1 VDLLEV
7 LSSEWAIRA
16 IIASSMVG
24 VMCGVIGCFIVLR
37 NMSLIGDALSH
48 AILPGIFIAFIVVG
62 YSTIGFFIG
71 SVTAGLITAVV
82 ITWLQHN
89 STTKNDAAI
98 GIVFTAMFSLGVIG
112 ISWLSQEQGAHL
124 DLKDFLFG
132 NILGISTEDLIITAI
147 VTIYTLISVVLLFR
161 YLFITTF
168 QPTIAQTMG
177 ISVKSIHYFLML
189 LLSFSVVAA
198 LRSVG
203 VILVVAMLITPAS
216 TALLL
221 SDRLK
226 RVLVI
231 AGFLGLI
238 SAVGGMILAI
248 MLDTTPGPLMVVF
261 TTVMYFAAV
270 IFAPDKGYLSR
281 MINKKNQKNKVE
293 REDVLRMIS
302 KSKSDKVLDPQII
315 SKKLSLSRATVNRH
329 LKSLINEG
337 LLSNQSGSTALT
349 MKGKEVTDQLI
360 RAHRLWES
368 YQVDKMGLLDTQIH
382 DEADRIEHFLPEELL
397 DELDEKLGFPSQ
409 DPHGSPIPPKS
420 FIGNNSLLSQSPKS
434 RSKISPIQKS
444 QKIESELWEI
454 GIMPESIIQIESIG
468 VDAIKIK
475 TGTKSIVIPADLAR
489 KIAVE
494 PVK

>member
-1 VDLLEV
+1 MSLIET

-16 IIASSMVG
+16 ILASSMVG
-24 VMCGVIGCFIVLR
+24 IMCGVIGCFIVLR

-48 AILPGIFIAFIVVG
+48 AILPGIFVAFILVG
-62 YSTIGFFIG
+62 YSTIGFFTG
-71 SVTAGLITAVV
+71 SVIAGLVSAVL

-89 STTKNDAAI
+89 SSTKNDAAI

-132 NILGISTEDLIITAI
+132 NILGISTEDLIITAA
-147 VTIYTLISVVLLFR
+147 VTVYSLLSVIILYR

-177 ISVKSIHYFLML
+177 ISVKAIHYFLML

-226 RVLVI
+226 KVMVI
-231 AGFLGLI
+231 AAICGLV

-248 MLDTTPGPLMVVF
+248 LLDSTPGPLMVLV
-261 TTVMYFAAV
+261 TTFIYFIAV
-270 IFAPDKGYLSR
+270 IFSPSKGYLTRKIGKARQS
-281 MINKKNQKNKVE
+281 QKVE
-293 REDVLRMIS
+293 REDIIRLANYYVDTGELKIEMLEEKLGIS
-302 KSKSDKVLDPQII
+302 TRIL
-315 SKKLSLSRATVNRH
+315 KKH
-329 LKSLINEG
+329 LKYLIEEGLINY
-337 LLSNQSGSTALT
+337 NNNVIILT
-349 MKGKEVTDQLI
+349 MKGVTEAEKLV

-368 YQVDKMGLLDTQIH
+368 YQVNKMGLTEAQIH
-382 DEADRIEHFLPEELL
+382 DEADRLEHFLSEEIL
-397 DELDEKLGFPSQ
+397 DEVDKNLGYPIK
-409 DPHGSPIPPKS
+409 DPHGSPIPRKN
-420 FIGNNSLLSQSPKS
+420 ILGVDALLSLKLKS
-434 RSKISPIQKS
+434 KSKISGNQKN
-444 QKIESELWEI
+444 KTIESELWELGILPHASFQVIRI
-454 GIMPESIIQIESIG
+454 GSDYVKIQIDNKEVS
-468 VDAIKIK
+468 
-475 TGTKSIVIPADLAR
+475 IPAHLAR
-489 KIAVE
+489 EIIVE
-494 PVK
+494 QQ

>member
-1 VDLLEV
+1 VELLET

-16 IIASSMVG
+16 ILASSMVG

-48 AILPGIFIAFIVVG
+48 AVLPGIFVAFVLVG
-62 YSTIGFFIG
+62 YSTIGFFTG
-71 SVTAGLITAVV
+71 SVIAGLLTAVF

-89 STTKNDAAI
+89 SSTKNDAAI

-132 NILGISTEDLIITAI
+132 NILGISTEDLIITAV
-147 VTIYTLISVVLLFR
+147 VTVYTLVSVVILFR

-168 QPTIAQTMG
+168 QPTIAETMG

-226 RVLVI
+226 RVIVI
-231 AGFLGLI
+231 SAFCGLL
-238 SAVGGMILAI
+238 SAVGGMIMAI
-248 MLDTTPGPLMVVF
+248 QWDTTPGPLMVIF
-261 TTVMYFAAV
+261 TTILYLITV
-270 IFAPDKGYLSR
+270 IFAPRKGYLTKR
-281 MINKKNQKNKVE
+281 LENIRQRKKVE
-293 REDVLRMIS
+293 RED
-302 KSKSDKVLDPQII
+302 II
-315 SKKLSLSRATVNRH
+315 R
-329 LKSLINEG
+329 LINKGGSEG
-337 LLSNQSGSTALT
+337 LSHSEIENALHISPNKLKKYLDFFLKEGVITNNLDKICLTA
-349 MKGKEVTDQLI
+349 KGTEEADKLV

-368 YQVDKMGLLDTQIH
+368 YQVDTMGLEESQIH
-382 DEADRIEHFLPEELL
+382 DEADRLEHLLSEELL
-397 DELDEKLGFPSQ
+397 DEVDAKLGFPIT
-409 DPHGSPIPPKS
+409 DPHGSPIPRKS
-420 FIGNNSLLSQSPKS
+420 NVGADSLLSLRPKTK
-434 RSKISPIQKS
+434 SKISENQKS
-444 QKIESELWEI
+444 QNIVSELWELGLLPKAIFSVERI
-454 GIMPESIIQIESIG
+454 GADYVQINASNRVI
-468 VDAIKIK
+468 
-475 TGTKSIVIPADLAR
+475 TIPAHLA
-489 KIAVE
+489 KEIKVE
-494 PVK
+494 AIR